1 MSIFK
6 KFTAILLVLCMSLT
20 LPATA
25 FAAEISVDPYS
36 VEAIY
41 VEELVTMTAE
51 EIAALPEAAARELF
65 EEAFPVSSDEFSESD
80 VRLALDGWAFAL
92 KFQTMMSMV
101 AQAESLNADAS
112 VGGEVAEIAATS
124 STTANK
130 TYYGS
135 VGLAWVRDTT
145 SSGSPLTLGEIL
157 SGVYT
162 LEVDYISWETAA
174 TILAASSDY
183 DVYEDLAEQVAVG
196 ASGTALGAI
205 VCTALGITGAPA
217 TIASGVVGVVVAF
230 GWSWLSN
237 LNRANMY
244 DCFETMDKDDFMKVQ
259 FMYASNMV
267 NRFYT
272 EYTPS
277 SYTFENPFPGTCGT
291 WYTGSYGYLYTY

>member
-1 MSIFK
+1 M
-6 KFTAILLVLCMSLT
+6 
-20 LPATA
+20 
-25 FAAEISVDPYS
+25 
-36 VEAIY
+36 
-41 VEELVTMTAE
+41 
-51 EIAALPEAAARELF
+51 
-65 EEAFPVSSDEFSESD
+65 
-80 VRLALDGWAFAL
+80 
-92 KFQTMMSMV
+92 
-101 AQAESLNADAS
+101 
-112 VGGEVAEIAATS
+112 
-124 STTANK
+124 
-130 TYYGS
+130 
-135 VGLAWVRDTT
+135 
-145 SSGSPLTLGEIL
+145 
-157 SGVYT
+157 
-162 LEVDYISWETAA
+162 EVDYISWETAA

-277 SYTFENPFPGTCGT
+277 SYTFENPFPGTYGT